1 MAGSYVVLARKY
13 RPQTFEDVVG
23 QNAVS
28 QTLLNAVTA
37 NRVAHAYV
45 FSGPRGVGK
54 TTTARILAKC
64 LNCVKGPTKTPCNEC
79 DACISISQSNSTDD
93 VLEIDGA
100 SNRGIEQIRE
110 LRDSAKYTP
119 ARSRFRI
126 YIIDE
131 AHQITKDAFGALLKT
146 LEEPPAHVVFML
158 ATTEVQKIPAPI
170 LSRCQRFALRPIS
183 AELVFKHLQ
192 EICVKE
198 KIPVAKEALADI
210 VRFVEGSMRDALSL
224 LDQAIVF
231 APEGITTNTIR
242 DLLGLLPFEL
252 VRTTAQLVQAGDPAA
267 ILKHASEAVNQGVD
281 LTQLAKDLQSFYH
294 STLLAKAGVEDAFK
308 VDTNN
313 MKQEATTFEFETLE
327 RNIRLLS
334 RALEEMR
341 HSETPRAVFE
351 IALLRLGQKTVD
363 PRILLE
369 RLEKLEKSTPI
380 TSGQPKFYSSPL
392 VGEGREGALP
402 STGPAAFKE
411 TPPPP
416 PAHKGRGTSE
426 ETAVPAPLLTPA
438 TKTVASHTNGISN
451 LEQAY
456 AEFLEGAG
464 KTKASLSTGLENA
477 QAKIDG
483 DRITLVFD
491 KRFHHDMAARSKDL
505 IVAELSQRTGRAVS
519 VEFKIEAAPVAQNA
533 PAAAPTLRRPLD
545 PPSTP
550 RTISRDDA
558 DDRFEDVAPAEAGAD
573 IQKALKH
580 FPGAVK
586 REKKS

>member
-28 QTLLNAVTA
+28 QTLLNAVSA

-119 ARSRFRI
+119 SRSRFRI

-192 EICVKE
+192 EICRQE
-198 KIPVAKEALADI
+198 KIPVADEALADI

-252 VRTTAQLVQAGDPAA
+252 VRKTAQLIEAGDPAE
-267 ILKHASEAVNQGVD
+267 ILKHASDAVNQGVD
-281 LTQLAKDLQSFYH
+281 LTQLAKDLQNFYH
-294 STLLAKAGVEDAFK
+294 SALLAKAGVEDAFK
-308 VDTNN
+308 VDTHN
-313 MKQEATTFEFETLE
+313 MKQEAGAFEFDTLE

-341 HSETPRAVFE
+341 RSETPRAVFE
-351 IALLRLGQKTVD
+351 IALLRLGQKTID
-363 PRILLE
+363 PRALLA
-369 RLEKLEKSTPI
+369 RLDKLEKMGPAI
-380 TSGQPKFYSSPL
+380 TS
-392 VGEGREGALP
+392 
-402 STGPAAFKE
+402 T
-411 TPPPP
+411 
-416 PAHKGRGTSE
+416 
-426 ETAVPAPLLTPA
+426 VPAPVRERVAENRERAVYSAAPAPAPLTPTLSLKGEGAVAPKETVPAA
-438 TKTVASHTNGISN
+438 TSSSSVENSG

-456 AEFLEGAG
+456 ADFLRETE
-464 KTKASLSTGLENA
+464 KTRASLATGLGNA
-477 QAKIDG
+477 QTKIDG
-483 DRITLVFD
+483 DRLTLVFD
-491 KRFHHDMAARSKDL
+491 KRFHHDMVARAKDIL
-505 IVAELSQRTGRAVS
+505 IAGLNQRTGRNIS
-519 VEFKIEAAPVAQNA
+519 VEFKIEAAPVQPSA
-533 PAAAPTLRRPLD
+533 PAALRRPLE
-545 PPSTP
+545 PPATP
-550 RTISRDDA
+550 RTLARDDA
-558 DDRFEDVAPAEAGAD
+558 DDRFEEVKPDDAGPD

>member
-28 QTLLNAVTA
+28 QTLLNAVTS

-100 SNRGIEQIRE
+100 SNRGIEQIRD

-119 ARSRFRI
+119 ARSRYRI

-183 AELVFKHLQ
+183 AELVFKHLK
-192 EICVKE
+192 EICAEE
-198 KIPVAKEALADI
+198 KIPVVDEALADI

-231 APEGITTNTIR
+231 APEGITSHTIR

-252 VRTTAQLVQAGDPAA
+252 VRTTAQLVQAGDPAT

-281 LTQLAKDLQSFYH
+281 LTQLAKDLQNFYH
-294 STLLAKAGVEDAFK
+294 NALLAKAGVEDAFK

-313 MKQEATTFEFETLE
+313 MKQEAASFEFATLE

-351 IALLRLGQKTVD
+351 IALLRLGQKTID
-363 PRILLE
+363 PRALLD
-369 RLEKLEKSTPI
+369 RLDKLEKAGP
-380 TSGQPKFYSSPL
+380 TSVAPPVKPMPTAVPSPFR
-392 VGEGREGALP
+392 VWVAEGRERATSAPPSLNPVPALSP
-402 STGPAAFKE
+402 TPAA
-411 TPPPP
+411 
-416 PAHKGRGTSE
+416 A
-426 ETAVPAPLLTPA
+426 LTPTLSLKGEGA
-438 TKTVASHTNGISN
+438 EEAPPVGNSG

-456 AEFLEGAG
+456 ADFLRETA
-464 KTKASLSTGLENA
+464 KTKASLATGLENA
-477 QAKIDG
+477 QVRTDEN
-483 DRITLVFD
+483 RLTLVFD
-491 KRFHHDMAARSKDL
+491 KKFHHDMVLRSKDT
-505 IVAELSQRTGRAVS
+505 IVSDLSQRTGRPVA
-519 VEFKIEAAPVAQNA
+519 VEFKIEAAPAQETA
-533 PAAAPTLRRPLD
+533 HAAARPAPP
-545 PPSTP
+545 PPSARP
-550 RTISRDDA
+550 SLREEA
-558 DDRFEDVAPAEAGAD
+558 DDRFEELKPQDTSAE

-586 REKKS
+586 REKKT